1 MRNPLGSKVL
11 VAGIAGVVVGGAVE
25 ALVNHLAGAAVVADG
40 MMWGA
45 VLAILIASFPNFAQM
60 GSLTV
65 KSDKP
70 VVNFV
75 VGIGMFVLI
84 SVVIVAVF
92 FGLFEV
98 ISRILH

>member
-1 MRNPLGSKVL
+1 MRNLLGSRVL
-11 VAGIAGVVVGGAVE
+11 VAGIAGIVVGSAVE
-25 ALVNHLAGAAVVADG
+25 ALVNHLVGRAVIADG

-45 VLAILIASFPNFAQM
+45 ALAILIASLPNFVQM

-70 VVNFV
+70 AVNLV

-84 SVVIVAVF
+84 SVLIVTIF
-92 FGLFEV
+92 FGLLWV
-98 ISRILH
+98 IGRMLP

>member
-1 MRNPLGSKVL
+1 MRNPLGSKTL
-11 VAGIAGVVVGGAVE
+11 VAGIAGVVLGSVVE

-45 VLAILIASFPNFAQM
+45 VLAILIASLPNFAQM

-70 VVNFV
+70 AVNFV

-84 SVVIVAVF
+84 SVVIATIF
-92 FGLFEV
+92 FGLLRV
-98 ISRILH
+98 ISRILQ